1 MSDCISLF
9 KLVFNI
15 FYVKITK
22 IYMHIYA
29 YKHFSY
35 IYICVCVCVCVYRLT
50 HVYVAKTY
58 KKAPPNVETAINLE
72 AKSIATNLN
81 LNGKIKRLAQTP
93 AYITLKNHKENFRS
107 NTSYF
112 LINPSTELRR
122 INKSIL
128 DRINNKL
135 LSKLNYNQWK
145 TLIMLYKLVSE
156 YYQ

>member
-1 MSDCISLF
+1 MHI
-9 KLVFNI
+9 NI
-15 FYVKITK
+15 FL
-22 IYMHIYA
+22 
-29 YKHFSY
+29 

-58 KKAPPNVETAINLE
+58 KKAPPNVETAINVE

-112 LINPSTELRR
+112 LINPSKTELRR